1 MNLKFSDSDVIMRA
15 KYAYSHFSLVA
26 ARLQKIETYEVDS
39 CIRGHHVFQVLAVA
53 PLCVLSR
60 ARARCHACIWP
71 ALVSNYWQLFNLA
84 IDFRIAKPKRS
95 PKLPGIQYTHSVVQF
110 YCLSESL

>member
-1 MNLKFSDSDVIMRA
+1 VRGLFLRSIYTESHMVTT
-15 KYAYSHFSLVA
+15 YAYSHFSLVA
-26 ARLQKIETYEVDS
+26 ARSQKTETYEVDS

-53 PLCVLSR
+53 PSCVLSVLIR

-84 IDFRIAKPKRS
+84 IDFQITKS
-95 PKLPGIQYTHSVVQF
+95 PN
-110 YCLSESL
+110 

>member
-1 MNLKFSDSDVIMRA
+1 MNLKFSDSDIIMRA

-39 CIRGHHVFQVLAVA
+39 WVHGHHVFQVLAVA
-53 PLCVLSR
+53 PSCILSVLIR

-84 IDFRIAKPKRS
+84 IDFRIGHRAWEQ
-95 PKLPGIQYTHSVVQF
+95 GYH
-110 YCLSESL
+110 

>member
-1 MNLKFSDSDVIMRA
+1 MNLKFSDSDIIMRA

-71 ALVSNYWQLFNLA
+71 ALVSNYCQLFNLA
-84 IDFRIAKPKRS
+84 IDFRIAKS
-95 PKLPGIQYTHSVVQF
+95 PNQNGRQNFLVYSIPTLLYNFIV
-110 YCLSESL
+110 